1 MKDRFGRKI
10 NYLRISVTDRC
21 NLRCVYCMP
30 AEGVPELSHDDILRF
45 EEITEVARTA
55 VSMGVSKIRLTGGE
69 PLVRRGLPG
78 LVRMIRDIPG
88 VEDLAMTTNGIL
100 LDQLAE
106 ELVEAGLMR
115 VNISLDTLRPERFFE
130 ITRGGDLREVLRGI
144 EAAAKAGLAPIK
156 LNCVVLDSSDEP
168 DARAVAEFGA
178 ERGLEVRFIKKMD
191 SATGK
196 FSVVDGGIGG
206 DCPRCNRLRLSASGL
221 VRPCLFSDMGFPV
234 RELGA
239 AEALRRAVENKPQ
252 AGGPC
257 SENWIRATG
266 G

>member
-1 MKDRFGRKI
+1 MKDRFGREI
-10 NYLRISVTDRC
+10 TYLRISVTDRC

-30 AEGVPELSHDDILRF
+30 AEGIPELSHDDILRF

-55 VSMGVSKIRLTGGE
+55 VTMGVFKIRLTGGE
-69 PLVRRGLPG
+69 PLVRRGVPA
-78 LVRMIRDIPG
+78 LVRMLKDIPG
-88 VEDLAMTTNGIL
+88 VKDLAMTTNGIL
-100 LDQLAE
+100 LDQFAR

-115 VNISLDTLRPERFFE
+115 VNISLDTLRPERFAE
-130 ITRGGDLREVLRGI
+130 ITRGGDLKQVLAGI
-144 EAAAKAGLAPIK
+144 EAAEKAGLAPIK

-168 DARAVAEFGA
+168 DARAVAEFGK
-178 ERGLEVRFIKKMD
+178 ERGHQVRFIKKMD

-196 FSVVDGGIGG
+196 FSVVEGGIGG

-221 VRPCLFSDMGFPV
+221 VRPCLFSDIGFSV

-239 AEALRRAVENKPQ
+239 EEALRRAVEKKPE